1 VNTNNTVTAQ
11 LTKMVGGTESAVGGA
26 VTVSGLTYNAGD
38 TLRLRLQVSGTGTAS
53 VKGKVW
59 KVGST
64 EPASWQVT
72 GTDSTAAL
80 QVPGGIALL
89 PYLSGAATNA
99 PVTVSIDNLTVQA
112 IQ

>member
-1 VNTNNTVTAQ
+1 
-11 LTKMVGGTESAVGGA
+11 
-26 VTVSGLTYNAGD
+26 LTYNAGD
-38 TLRLRLQVSGTGTAS
+38 TLRLRLQVSGTGTTT

-59 KVGST
+59 KVGSA
-64 EPASWQVT
+64 EPSTWLT

-80 QVPGGIALL
+80 QVPGGVALL

-99 PVTVSIDNLTVQA
+99 TVTVSVDNLTVQA